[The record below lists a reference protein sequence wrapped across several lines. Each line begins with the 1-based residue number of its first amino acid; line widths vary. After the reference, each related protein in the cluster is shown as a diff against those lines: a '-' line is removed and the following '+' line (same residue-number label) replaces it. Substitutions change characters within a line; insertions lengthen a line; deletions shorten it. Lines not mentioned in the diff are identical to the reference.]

1 VRLEVN
7 SEGKLKLKV
16 EVECAACVLH
26 RGYMEILEATND
38 KALQFR
44 AMTAL
49 TRLLSR
55 EFKPT
60 AIPAKLGTK
69 RDRLVKRVTGNQDP
83 YEKKKWLSNKRALEV
98 LPQAKKFVA
107 SAVSP
112 EARFRRACLC
122 SMVGNI
128 IEFDIP
134 EHEFKFEDVGKLIQQ
149 AENDIAIDEISQ
161 IHNAAKQAPEILYL
175 ADNAGEIAFDTLLV
189 RELKNVGVHVTVAVK
204 GKPIIND
211 ATLQDAKAVGMHEVA
226 DELISNGTD
235 TVGLFLQECSKMFLS
250 RYRSADLVVAK
261 GMGYAETLTEIKLK
275 VPHALLLRT
284 KCQPV
289 ANYLGVSKGK
299 NIAKLMT

>member
-1 VRLEVN
+1 
-7 SEGKLKLKV
+7 LKV

-26 RGYMEILEATND
+26 RGYMQIIEATND
-38 KALQFR
+38 QALQFR

-49 TRLLSR
+49 MRLLSR

-60 AIPAKLGTK
+60 AVPAKLGTK
-69 RDRLVKRVTGNQDP
+69 RDRLVKRATGNSDP
-83 YEKKKWLSNKRALEV
+83 YEKKKWLSNKRALEI

-107 SAVSP
+107 GGSSS
-112 EARFRRACLC
+112 ESRFRRACLC

-134 EHEFKFEDVGKLIQQ
+134 EHEFKFEDIGKLIQQ
-149 AENDIAIDEISQ
+149 GENDLAIDEISK
-161 IHNAAKQAPEILYL
+161 IHDVAKQAEEILYL
-175 ADNAGEIAFDTLLV
+175 TDNAGEIAFDTLLV
-189 RELKNVGVHVTVAVK
+189 RELKNLGAHVAVAVK

-211 ATLQDAKAVGMHEVA
+211 ALIQDAKAVGIHEVA
-226 DELISNGTD
+226 DDLISNGTD
-235 TVGLFLQECSKMFLS
+235 TVGLFPQECSKRFLS
-250 RYRSADLVVAK
+250 HYKSADLIVAK

-289 ANYLGVSKGK
+289 ANYFGVSKNK

>member
-1 VRLEVN
+1 
-7 SEGKLKLKV
+7 LKV
-16 EVECAACVLH
+16 EVECASCILH

-38 KALQFR
+38 QALQFR

-60 AIPAKLGTK
+60 AVPAKLGTK
-69 RDRLVKRVTGNQDP
+69 RDRLAKRVTGNQDP
-83 YEKKKWLSNKRALEV
+83 YEKKKWLSNKRALEI

-107 SAVSP
+107 GGSSP
-112 EARFRRACLC
+112 ESKFRRACL
-122 SMVGNI
+122 SSVVGNV

-134 EHEFKFEDVGKLIQQ
+134 AHEFKFEEIGRLIQQ
-149 AENDIAIDEISQ
+149 AENDLAIDEVFQ
-161 IHNAAKQAPEILYL
+161 IRDAAKQAREILYL
-175 ADNAGEIAFDTLLV
+175 TDNAGEIAFDTLLV
-189 RELKNVGVHVTVAVK
+189 RELKNLGAHVSVAVK

-211 ATLQDAKAVGMHEVA
+211 ATIQDAKAVGMHEVA
-226 DELISNGTD
+226 DDLISNGTD
-235 TVGLFLQECSKMFLS
+235 TVGLFLQECSKRFLA

-289 ANYLGVSKGK
+289 ANYFGVSKEK
-299 NIAKLMT
+299 NVAKLMT